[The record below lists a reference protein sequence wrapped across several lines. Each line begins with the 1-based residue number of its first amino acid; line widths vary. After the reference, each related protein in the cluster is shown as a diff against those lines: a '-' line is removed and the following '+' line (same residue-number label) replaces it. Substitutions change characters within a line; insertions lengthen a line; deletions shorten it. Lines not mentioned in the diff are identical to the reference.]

1 MFDNLQDD
9 VKAYAKEFAKKVKSA
24 WKTLQVNRHR
34 DRYEDIHRDFLDAE
48 LEITRK
54 LKEVPKNSKEQSPPP
69 PPPNIQPQPME
80 EDVEIL
86 DEVVTKRPTKYKK
99 RKQSF
104 VERVRYSHIQFGIL
118 MSFGVKF

>member
-1 MFDNLQDD
+1 MKY
-9 VKAYAKEFAKKVKSA
+9 V
-24 WKTLQVNRHR
+24 WKTQQVNRHR
-34 DRYEDIHRDFLDAE
+34 DRFEDVHKDFLDAE

-80 EDVEIL
+80 EDVDIL

-104 VERVRYSHIQFGIL
+104 LERVRYSHIQFGIL